1 MRGGGGARGNNNYN
15 VHTQYR
21 VKTKNSICE
30 NSFVMFV
37 YGVGWVDGWV
47 GGGGGGGGDIKNCLV
62 FVGARFGGK
71 GGRGGVISFRS
82 CSIIL

>member
-1 MRGGGGARGNNNYN
+1 MVCFCLGWEVRGGGGARGNNNYN

-47 GGGGGGGGDIKNCLV
+47 GGGGGYKKLLGVCRGKVWGERGTGWCDI
-62 FVGARFGGK
+62 F
-71 GGRGGVISFRS
+71 
-82 CSIIL
+82 